1 MTAPRPYT
9 ASHDPKWVFRQ
20 LLKSYSTEI
29 IKWLV
34 GKTYEDKQVLLD
46 ETLDLIKGAALVTKV
61 MTGVNEQLPFVVDLI
76 TAEPEVRYTF
86 HHDMDGKIGNLK
98 TFSVYSFFEHI
109 EAGDTSS
116 VRLFIENGM
125 DVNAQNNDGNTALS
139 FAKEQGHQEIIDL
152 LEAAGATE

>member
-1 MTAPRPYT
+1 
-9 ASHDPKWVFRQ
+9 
-20 LLKSYSTEI
+20 
-29 IKWLV
+29 
-34 GKTYEDKQVLLD
+34 
-46 ETLDLIKGAALVTKV
+46 

-86 HHDMDGKIGNLK
+86 RHDMDGKIGNLK

-125 DVNAQNNDGNTALS
+125 DVNARYGDGDTALLRAAWRGEWAVVRLLVEHGADVNAQNNNGDTALS
-139 FAKEQGHQEIIDL
+139 FAKLSGSQEIVDL

>member
-1 MTAPRPYT
+1 MEDIRTAYRT
-9 ASHDPKWVFRQ
+9 GNAGDIVVEVIDF
-20 LLKSYSTEI
+20 LKSYSTEI

-125 DVNAQNNDGNTALS
+125 DVNARYGDGDTAL
-139 FAKEQGHQEIIDL
+139 L
-152 LEAAGATE
+152 RAARRHDWAE